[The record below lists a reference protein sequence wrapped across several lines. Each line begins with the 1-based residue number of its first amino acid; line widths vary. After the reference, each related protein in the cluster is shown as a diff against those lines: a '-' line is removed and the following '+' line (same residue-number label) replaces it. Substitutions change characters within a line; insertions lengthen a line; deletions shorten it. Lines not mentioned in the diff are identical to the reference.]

1 VDFLAQVNLRLP
13 VILNENDI
21 LFRQLQILCN
31 NGCKCKK
38 YQEFIKAYEEVSQ
51 INLTLAEIGIE
62 EDMIDLMYYEINLG
76 HRFL

>member
-1 VDFLAQVNLRLP
+1 MAQVNLRLP

>member
-1 VDFLAQVNLRLP
+1 VDLLAQVNFGLP
-13 VILNENDI
+13 VIVNENDI
-21 LFRQLQILCN
+21 MFKQLKYLCN

-62 EDMIDLMYYEINLG
+62 EDMIDLMYYEINLE
-76 HRFL
+76 HRYI

>member
-1 VDFLAQVNLRLP
+1 MDFLAQVNLRLP